1 MKQTQTARRN
11 RKHYSASKIRN
22 PKGKQHEPISVE
34 CQNIFLEGGL
44 NTEDRISRTRNRHQL
59 KPTQQC
65 KTTPEGGQRPERKD
79 SRRGGQGWNAVP
91 RHACPLPLSTRACPP
106 SAATLLGALALLQLF
121 ACNTKRKGNRG
132 AVTVARGARPLETW
146 EPLNERACYA
156 EPRLRGQDRKHKLC
170 GQITCHQLQQHAI
183 ARQTG
188 ITSRSRGCVTH
199 QSAHPRCRPCNLS
212 GCDTNA

>member
-91 RHACPLPLSTRACPP
+91 RHACPLPLSMRACPP
-106 SAATLLGALALLQLF
+106 SAVTLHTCHSDNHGGMPAQGNPCHVQNCTPAVHPTHCRAYPASSQLLGAVQGH
-121 ACNTKRKGNRG
+121 KR
-132 AVTVARGARPLETW
+132 P
-146 EPLNERACYA
+146 
-156 EPRLRGQDRKHKLC
+156 
-170 GQITCHQLQQHAI
+170 QI
-183 ARQTG
+183 RDVKW
-188 ITSRSRGCVTH
+188 S
-199 QSAHPRCRPCNLS
+199 
-212 GCDTNA
+212 